1 MPTQGLEIFI
11 SFLAIGFITWYG
23 TGLDDL
29 LFMSVIFKKKS
40 HDQKVT
46 MFFGN
51 LAAVFAIVLMA
62 AYLSHFNEY
71 VESRPLLTRLPGL
84 IPIMIGFL
92 EIKSLSRK
100 KRRRKIKKKPGNKKG
115 YHLFAFAFFLYAF
128 NSVDDFVVTSS
139 IFFANS
145 ELLKIFAYG
154 FGFMS
159 GAAVSLFLA
168 SKFSKVTQKITFL
181 EFLAPVV
188 LIIVG
193 TLILS
198 GFFNGH

>member
-11 SFLAIGFITWYG
+11 SFLVIGFITWYG

-29 LFMSVIFKKKS
+29 LFMSVVFKKKS
-40 HDQKVT
+40 HDQKMV

-51 LAAVFAIVLMA
+51 LAAVFMIVLAA

-71 VESRPLLTRLPGL
+71 VESHPILTRLPGL

-92 EIKSLSRK
+92 EIRSLAKK
-100 KRRRKIKKKPGNKKG
+100 KRRRKIKKRLKNKKG

-139 IFFANS
+139 IFFTNS
-145 ELLKIFAYG
+145 EFLKIFAYG
-154 FGFMS
+154 IGFIF

-168 SKFSKVTQKITFL
+168 SKFSKVTQKISFL

-188 LIIVG
+188 LAIIG